1 MLQAKSMCVVA
12 LLGLLTG
19 TAANADDRYS
29 GPQIRLG
36 VDMIWGGYG
45 YAPPQP
51 PVVWYPAYPR
61 PYPAYYESY
70 PAYYQPYPAYYQG
83 RGHSQNNRHK
93 KHRHHGRRHDD

>member
-51 PVVWYPAYPR
+51 PVVWYPAYSR

-70 PAYYQPYPAYYQG
+70 PAYYQG
-83 RGHSQNNRHK
+83 RGHSRNHRHK
-93 KHRHHGRRHDD
+93 KHRHHGRHHDD